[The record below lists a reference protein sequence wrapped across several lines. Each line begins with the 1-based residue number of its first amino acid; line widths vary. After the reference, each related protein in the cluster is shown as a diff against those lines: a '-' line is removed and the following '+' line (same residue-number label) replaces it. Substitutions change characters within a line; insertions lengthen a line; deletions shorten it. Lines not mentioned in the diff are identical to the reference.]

1 MLDGITIPR
10 REQARVLEQTLQLLF
25 VIEALAV
32 STFLQALV
40 PGVLALLAVE
50 RRVIE
55 RGNVDIGVAVGACV
69 LLMTRALVT
78 LVVLSA
84 VASRQY
90 GISLPR
96 QLAFVLE
103 AYSKTVQGKL
113 LTVVL
118 TLLLVTPNNA
128 LHLSSHAVHIDG

>member
-1 MLDGITIPR
+1 
-10 REQARVLEQTLQLLF
+10 
-25 VIEALAV
+25 
-32 STFLQALV
+32 
-40 PGVLALLAVE
+40 
-50 RRVIE
+50 
-55 RGNVDIGVAVGACV
+55 
-69 LLMTRALVT
+69 MTRALVT

-103 AYSKTVQGKL
+103 AYNKTVQGKL

>member
-69 LLMTRALVT
+69 LLTTRALVT